1 MNENKITLDNSKR
14 TECQVWSRVM
24 GYYRPMS
31 QYNKGKAQ
39 EAKDRKC
46 FSLSKEKKCHFEK
59 LDK

>member
-1 MNENKITLDNSKR
+1 
-14 TECQVWSRVM
+14 M

-46 FSLSKEKKCHFEK
+46 FSLSKENKCHFEK

>member
-1 MNENKITLDNSKR
+1 MNENKIKLDNSKR

-24 GYYRPMS
+24 GYFRPMS

-39 EAKDRKC
+39 EAKDRKY
-46 FSLSKEKKCHFEK
+46 FSLSKDNKCCFEK